1 MKKRILFLLT
11 LLLTF
16 TLVACGSGSSK
27 GPKKSL
33 DELGYDPNGLPIV
46 KEEVEYKITSPKNAL
61 ALNYN
66 EMEIFKQMH
75 EDTNVKINWEN
86 LSEETFDSTRN
97 MIIGS
102 KKRRPDAMY
111 HAGFSDRDIIQYS
124 ASGTI
129 IAIDEYLDNMP
140 NFKKILEEREDI
152 KNIITAPDG
161 HIYALPRIEEMGLL
175 AHPNIL
181 FINKDWVNK
190 LSDNNLIKDSDN
202 NNLDIKIE
210 GGNLEEDSTRDDI
223 KLKDLIMKVNG
234 EEVSG
239 FTLDEYESILRAMKD
254 NAKLLTE
261 DHDKLI
267 PLTFRYGGWQG
278 NQSDLYSAFGLTENI
293 DHLTV
298 IDDKVTF
305 TAKDENFKKATNQ
318 VATWMKDG
326 LIDKEILSQSEFDL
340 LSKGKGSHP
349 RLGSFY
355 WWEKE
360 TVIKPEWQD
369 QYVAIPPLIGHD
381 GEQTIGV
388 SNNHEIG
395 KGQFVVFE
403 NAEHPEILLTWI
415 DRFFDPMISAQINYG
430 PIGTVFEEE
439 LNEDGMLVEKPLPEG
454 VTSDELRLKHAPMG
468 VIYLSDEQWENTIVM
483 EYRARLRL
491 ALLDKYIKPYIKD
504 NVESYPNVTYTL
516 NEINQI
522 NRLKSDIDSYVY
534 QTTTQWLLDGRVA
547 DSAWD
552 QYINQLNKMRLDE
565 LLKIHQDA
573 YDRFK
578 N

>member
-1 MKKRILFLLT
+1 MKKRLLFTLT

-16 TLVACGSGSSK
+16 TLVACGGGKK
-27 GPKKSL
+27 GPSKSL
-33 DELGYDPNGLPIV
+33 DELGYNPNGLPIV
-46 KEEVEYKITSPKNAL
+46 EEQVEYKITAPKNAL

-66 EMEIFKQMH
+66 DMDIFKQMLT
-75 EDTNVKINWEN
+75 DTNVKINWEN
-86 LSEETFDSTRN
+86 LSEETFSSTRN

-102 KKRRPDAMY
+102 SKRRPDAMY

-129 IAIDEYLDNMP
+129 IPIDQYLDSMP
-140 NFKKILEEREDI
+140 NFKRILEEREDI
-152 KNIITAPDG
+152 KSIITAPDG

-175 AHPNIL
+175 QHPNIL
-181 FINKDWVNK
+181 FINKTWVNK
-190 LSDNNLIKDSDN
+190 LSEENLIKDNSGKN
-202 NNLDIKIE
+202 IKVEII
-210 GGNLEEDSTRDDI
+210 GGNLENDSTRENI
-223 KLKDLIMKVNG
+223 KLKDLTIKVND

-239 FTLDEYESILRAMKD
+239 FNLEVYEAILQAMKD
-254 NAKLLTE
+254 NAKLLTK

-278 NQSDLYSAFGLTENI
+278 NQSDFYSAFGINENV

-298 IDDKVTF
+298 ENGKVKF
-305 TAKDENFKKATNQ
+305 TATDNKFKEATEKTAEWLN
-318 VATWMKDG
+318 KG
-326 LIDKEILSQSEFDL
+326 LIDREILSQGEFDL
-340 LSKGKGSHP
+340 LSKGKGENQ

-369 QYVAIPPLIGHD
+369 DYVALPPLIGND
-381 GEQTIGV
+381 GAQNVGI

-403 NAEHPEILLTWI
+403 NAENPEILLTWI
-415 DRFFDPMISAQINYG
+415 DRFYDPIISAQINYG
-430 PIGTVFEEE
+430 PIGIVFEEE

-454 VTSDELRLKHAPMG
+454 VTADELRLKHAPMG
-468 VIYLSDEQWENTIVM
+468 VIYLSEEQWSETIVM

-491 ALLDKYIKPYIKD
+491 ELLDKYIKPFVSD
-504 NVESYPNVTYTL
+504 SVTHYPNVTYTL
-516 NEINQI
+516 NEINKI

-534 QTTTQWLLDGRVA
+534 QTTTGWLQAGKVTENDWTSYNNQLDKMKLQELLD
-547 DSAWD
+547 
-552 QYINQLNKMRLDE
+552 
-565 LLKIHQDA
+565 IHQA
-573 YDRFK
+573 ALDRYNNK
-578 N
+578 